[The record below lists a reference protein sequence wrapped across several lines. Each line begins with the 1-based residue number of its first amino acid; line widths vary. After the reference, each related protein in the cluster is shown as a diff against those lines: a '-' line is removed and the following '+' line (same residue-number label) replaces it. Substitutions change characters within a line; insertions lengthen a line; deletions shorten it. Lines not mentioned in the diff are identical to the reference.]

1 MLVLSVWQYQELFID
16 QFSNAVYDQT
26 KLNLPNRYQSFGLV
40 GSRNTVKNLSNFWAY
55 FWIFS
60 PEIKYFFQN
69 FFCLTRKYSKK
80 AERNSYFD
88 KIRRGK
94 IEHVVGPL
102 EDWNGGKL
110 ERAVS
115 ETFFPIVQFATHY
128 WKKANI

>member
-1 MLVLSVWQYQELFID
+1 M
-16 QFSNAVYDQT
+16 YDQT

-40 GSRNTVKNLSNFWAY
+40 GSRNTVKNLSNFWV
-55 FWIFS
+55 
-60 PEIKYFFQN
+60 KYFFQN

-102 EDWNGGKL
+102 ED
-110 ERAVS
+110 
-115 ETFFPIVQFATHY
+115 
-128 WKKANI
+128 